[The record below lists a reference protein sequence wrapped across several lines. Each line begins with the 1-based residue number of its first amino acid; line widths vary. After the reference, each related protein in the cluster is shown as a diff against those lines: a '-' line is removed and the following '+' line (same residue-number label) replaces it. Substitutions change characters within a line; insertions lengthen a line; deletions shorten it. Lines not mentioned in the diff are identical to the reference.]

1 MNINEVYSG
10 SYLKADDLQG
20 RRVTVKINH
29 VSIKEFEGDK
39 GMDRKIVLGF
49 EGKDKCLVCNKTNSA
64 IVAENVG
71 SPDTDD
77 WIGAEITLEPRR
89 VEFQGKLVPAIRV
102 VLKEQAVA
110 AAPAPAPRP
119 ARPLAPLPDPDAP
132 RDPPEPDDVP
142 F

>member
-110 AAPAPAPRP
+110 AAPAPRQ
-119 ARPLAPLPDPDAP
+119 ARPLAVLPDPDAP
-132 RDPPEPDDVP
+132 RNPPEDDDIP